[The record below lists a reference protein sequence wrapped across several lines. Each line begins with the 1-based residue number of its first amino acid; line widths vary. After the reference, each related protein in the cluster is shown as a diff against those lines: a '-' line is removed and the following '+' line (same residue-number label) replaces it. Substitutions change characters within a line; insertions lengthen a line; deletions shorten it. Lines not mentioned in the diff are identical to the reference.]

1 VVTLHNGEASLE
13 RPSGREILGH
23 LIGRKGDFVGFLKQL
38 TLAESPSVV
47 SSAQEP
53 VQRIIA
59 ERLRNLGFHTLAIA
73 GQHHGGN
80 LYARPEHRMR
90 GAPSQLLLGHYDT
103 VWPIGTLREM
113 PFEVEDNVVRGPGV
127 YDMKGGITQIVFA
140 LEAIRHFGLDP
151 AIVPVVFANS
161 DEEIGSREST
171 RHIRRLAA
179 RMNRVFVLEP
189 SLGPDGRLKT
199 ARKGVGR
206 FTVKVKGRAAHA
218 GLDPEK
224 GASAILE
231 LAHVVQALFALN
243 DAERGVTVN
252 VGTIE
257 GGLRPNVVAPESTA
271 VIDVRVRTQADAE
284 RIEQAIHGLEPSVP
298 GVELEIDGRI
308 GRPALEPTPRNRQL
322 WHLAKGLADE
332 LEMDLGEGLAG
343 GGSDGNT
350 TSQVTATLDGLGPVG
365 DGAHASHEFL
375 YLDETLERTALL
387 ALLLLAPAIER
398 AEVREVVS

>member
-90 GAPSQLLLGHYDT
+90 DAPSQLLLGHYDT